1 MSTPDVVHTPQIKK
15 KKSSARRHKS
25 DFGYQSKTRPVGKS
39 EVRGQRSE
47 VSRVTLKVFDV
58 LGREV
63 ATLVNENL
71 QAGSYEATFDAK
83 GLSSGVYYYRLQAE
97 SFSQT
102 KKMSLLK

>member
-1 MSTPDVVHTPQIKK
+1 
-15 KKSSARRHKS
+15 
-25 DFGYQSKTRPVGKS
+25 
-39 EVRGQRSE
+39 
-47 VSRVTLKVFDV
+47 LKVFDV